1 MLLCVCST
9 IVCAFLAY
17 LGFQA
22 GIEAQAQNET
32 PPEIRCGKLLE
43 RIPDNLYRLTLTD
56 FKGGRHFVSYDQ
68 DEDGE
73 WDASTC
79 HFSPANCGR

>member
-1 MLLCVCST
+1 MNRLIVMLLCVCST

-32 PPEIRCGKLLE
+32 PPEI
-43 RIPDNLYRLTLTD
+43 
-56 FKGGRHFVSYDQ
+56 Q
-68 DEDGE
+68 
-73 WDASTC
+73 
-79 HFSPANCGR
+79 